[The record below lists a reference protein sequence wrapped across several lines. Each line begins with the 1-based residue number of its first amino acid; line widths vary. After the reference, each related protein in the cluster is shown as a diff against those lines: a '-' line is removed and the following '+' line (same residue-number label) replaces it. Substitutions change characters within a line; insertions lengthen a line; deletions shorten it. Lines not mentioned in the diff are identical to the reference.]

1 MYLQHLLR
9 VLIYGALFVEMLVAI
24 SRAISFQVRVKDV
37 HAINRQIII
46 SGAFALQCMTCISMQ
61 LTANDTV
68 RYVLYTVCWYAG
80 VVLVANLVNM
90 GAYSLNYHGKFVSYL
105 ISVIYYL
112 GLAIYFADTYLSGGM
127 FGKSLIGIN
136 YPICFPV
143 QIILHALFDVIYL
156 AGLFYI
162 YVYFTRAKLKKRE
175 RYLMRLWAITFAFS
189 ALGAILELIDL
200 FFVSLHLPYILL
212 TCIGTILFM
221 PRLLIYHRRIVIREE
236 DYEEILKG
244 NVVDIVLVC
253 DDTFKVIYTNKRG
266 LIVGQ
271 VIKNDF
277 IGQKVEDLFLLSPE
291 MEARLYND
299 SINGSY
305 SISAIYAPLNKKVT
319 VDIRPVYDKFHELFV
334 SVITIYG
341 MENQEAST
349 APLDEA
355 ALNATVPDD
364 PESEFRIARG
374 ARLLLVNEN
383 SIRINVFEKMLQPYS
398 VKITRALSGKRAL
411 EDVGEHVYDMIFI
424 DQNVSDIP
432 AFELAEEI
440 RNMSGEYYQDVPMVY
455 VTDIAMDDQY
465 KAFLTAGFN
474 DYLVKP
480 VSAKYLNHVL
490 TRWLWKRYAK
500 DDEASSSDSA
510 LRDLELLLTDCDAYY
525 EKKDRLLFANCLRAV
540 RQQCVV
546 LRLPEYES
554 DARELFRM
562 MLIDETASFEKSYH
576 EFTSSFRAYLAGPH
590 TA

>member
-1 MYLQHLLR
+1 MHLLR
-9 VLIYGALFVEMLVAI
+9 IVIYSVLFIEMLVAI
-24 SRAISFQVRVKDV
+24 SQAISFQVRVKDV

-46 SGAFALQCMTCISMQ
+46 SGAFSLQCMTCIAMQ
-61 LTANDTV
+61 LNTNETV

-80 VVLVANLVNM
+80 VILIANLINM

-112 GLAIYFADTYLSGGM
+112 GLGIYFADTYLSGGS
-127 FGKSLIGIN
+127 FGESLIGIN
-136 YPICFPV
+136 YPIRFPV

-162 YVYFTRAKLKKRE
+162 YVYFTRTKLKKRE
-175 RYLMRLWAITFAFS
+175 RYLMRLWALTFAFS
-189 ALGAILELIDL
+189 AIGAVLELVDL
-200 FFVSLHLPYILL
+200 FFISLHLPYILL
-212 TCIGTILFM
+212 TCIGTIIHM
-221 PRLLIYHRRIVIREE
+221 PVLLIYHRRIVIREE

-341 MENQEAST
+341 MENQEANT
-349 APLDEA
+349 APIDETA
-355 ALNATVPDD
+355 QSTTVPDD

-398 VKITRALSGKRAL
+398 VKITRALSAKRAI
-411 EDVGEHVYDMIFI
+411 EDISDHVYDMIFI
-424 DQNVSDIP
+424 DQNVSDLS
-432 AFELAEEI
+432 AFDLAEEI
-440 RNMSGEYYQDVPMVY
+440 RGMGGEYYQDVPLVY

-465 KAFLTAGFN
+465 KAFLAAGFN

-500 DDEASSSDSA
+500 EEGMLSSDTA
-510 LRDLELLLTDCDAYY
+510 TLELEMLLADCDAYY

-540 RQQCVV
+540 RQQCVL

-562 MLIDETASFEKSYH
+562 LLIDETAAFEKSYQ
-576 EFTSSFRAYLAGPH
+576 EFTSSFREYLVGAH
-590 TA
+590 SA

>member
-1 MYLQHLLR
+1 M
-9 VLIYGALFVEMLVAI
+9 I
-24 SRAISFQVRVKDV
+24 
-37 HAINRQIII
+37 
-46 SGAFALQCMTCISMQ
+46 
-61 LTANDTV
+61 
-68 RYVLYTVCWYAG
+68 
-80 VVLVANLVNM
+80 ANLINM

-112 GLAIYFADTYLSGGM
+112 GLGIYFADTYLSGGS
-127 FGKSLIGIN
+127 FGESLIGIN
-136 YPICFPV
+136 YPIRFPV

-162 YVYFTRAKLKKRE
+162 YVYFTRTKLKKRE
-175 RYLMRLWAITFAFS
+175 RYLMRLWALTFAFS
-189 ALGAILELIDL
+189 AIGAVLELVDL
-200 FFVSLHLPYILL
+200 FFISLHLPYILL
-212 TCIGTILFM
+212 TCIGTIIHM
-221 PRLLIYHRRIVIREE
+221 PVLLIYHRRIVIREE

-341 MENQEAST
+341 MENQEANT
-349 APLDEA
+349 APIDETA
-355 ALNATVPDD
+355 QSTTVPDD

-398 VKITRALSGKRAL
+398 VKITRALSAKRAI
-411 EDVGEHVYDMIFI
+411 EDISDHVYDMIFI
-424 DQNVSDIP
+424 DQNVSDLS
-432 AFELAEEI
+432 AFDLAEEI
-440 RNMSGEYYQDVPMVY
+440 RGMGGEYYQDVPLVY
-455 VTDIAMDDQY
+455 VTDIAMDDLY
-465 KAFLTAGFN
+465 KAFLAAGFN

-500 DDEASSSDSA
+500 EEGMLSSDTA
-510 LRDLELLLTDCDAYY
+510 TLELEMLLADCDAYY

-540 RQQCVV
+540 RQQCVL

-562 MLIDETASFEKSYH
+562 LLIDETAAFEKSYQ
-576 EFTSSFRAYLAGPH
+576 EFTSSFREYLVGAH
-590 TA
+590 SA

>member
-1 MYLQHLLR
+1 MFLLR
-9 VLIYGALFVEMLVAI
+9 ILIYGALFIEMLVAI
-24 SRAISFQVRVKDV
+24 SQAISFQVRVKDV
-37 HAINRQIII
+37 HAIDRHIII
-46 SGAFALQCMTCISMQ
+46 SGAFALQCMACIAMQ
-61 LTANDTV
+61 LTGNETA
-68 RYVLYTVCWYAG
+68 RYVFYTVCWYAG

-90 GAYSLNYHGKFVSYL
+90 GAYSLNYHGKFVSYI

-112 GLAIYFADTYLSGGM
+112 GLAIFFSDTFLSGGILPES
-127 FGKSLIGIN
+127 SLGVG
-136 YPICFPV
+136 YPNGSPL

-175 RYLMRLWAITFAFS
+175 QYLMRLWAITFSFS
-189 ALGAILELIDL
+189 AIGAVLELIDL
-200 FFVSLHLPYILL
+200 FFGSLHLPYLLL
-212 TCIGTILFM
+212 TCIGTILLM
-221 PRLLIYHRRIVIREE
+221 PRLLIYHRGIVIREE

-271 VIKNDF
+271 VIKDDF

-341 MENQEAST
+341 MENQEANT
-349 APLDEA
+349 APIDETIQST
-355 ALNATVPDD
+355 TVPDD

-383 SIRINVFEKMLQPYS
+383 SIRMNVFEKMLQPYS
-398 VKITRALSGKRAL
+398 VKITRALSARRAID
-411 EDVGEHVYDMIFI
+411 DVREHVYDMIFI
-424 DQNVSDIP
+424 DQNVSDLT
-432 AFELAEEI
+432 AFDLAEEI
-440 RNMSGEYYQDVPMVY
+440 RSMGEEYYQDVPLVY
-455 VTDIAMDDQY
+455 VTDIPMDDQY
-465 KAFLTAGFN
+465 KAFLAAGFN

-500 DDEASSSDSA
+500 DDGMLSSDTA
-510 LRDLELLLTDCDAYY
+510 LTELEMLLTDCDSYY

-540 RQQCVV
+540 RQQCVL

-562 MLIDETASFEKSYH
+562 LLIDETASFEKSYQ
-576 EFTSSFRAYLAGPH
+576 EFTTSFRSYLFGIH

>member
-1 MYLQHLLR
+1 MHLLR
-9 VLIYGALFVEMLVAI
+9 IVIYSVLFIEMLVAI
-24 SRAISFQVRVKDV
+24 SQAISFQVRVKDV

-46 SGAFALQCMTCISMQ
+46 SGAFSLQCMTCIAMQ
-61 LTANDTV
+61 LNTNETV

-80 VVLVANLVNM
+80 VVLIANLINM

-112 GLAIYFADTYLSGGM
+112 GLGIYFADTYLSGGS
-127 FGKSLIGIN
+127 FGESLIGIN
-136 YPICFPV
+136 YPIRFPV

-162 YVYFTRAKLKKRE
+162 YVYFTRTKLKKRE
-175 RYLMRLWAITFAFS
+175 RYLMRLWALTFAFS
-189 ALGAILELIDL
+189 AIGAVLELVDL
-200 FFVSLHLPYILL
+200 FFISLHLPYILL
-212 TCIGTILFM
+212 TCIGTIIHM
-221 PRLLIYHRRIVIREE
+221 PVLLIYHRRIVIREE

-341 MENQEAST
+341 MENQEANT
-349 APLDEA
+349 APIDETA
-355 ALNATVPDD
+355 QSTTVPDD

-398 VKITRALSGKRAL
+398 VKITRALSAKRAI
-411 EDVGEHVYDMIFI
+411 EDISDHVYDMIFI
-424 DQNVSDIP
+424 DQNVSDLS
-432 AFELAEEI
+432 AFDLAEEI
-440 RNMSGEYYQDVPMVY
+440 RGMGGEYYQDVPLVY

-465 KAFLTAGFN
+465 KAFLAAGFN

-500 DDEASSSDSA
+500 EEGMLSSDTA
-510 LRDLELLLTDCDAYY
+510 TLELEMLLADCDAYY

-540 RQQCVV
+540 RQQCVL

-562 MLIDETASFEKSYH
+562 LLIDETAAFEKSYQ
-576 EFTSSFRAYLAGPH
+576 EFTSSFREYLVGAH
-590 TA
+590 SA

>member
-1 MYLQHLLR
+1 MHLLR
-9 VLIYGALFVEMLVAI
+9 IVIYSVLFIEMLVAI
-24 SRAISFQVRVKDV
+24 SQAISFQVRVKDV

-46 SGAFALQCMTCISMQ
+46 SGAFSLQCMTCIAMQ
-61 LTANDTV
+61 LNANETV

-80 VVLVANLVNM
+80 VILIANLINM

-112 GLAIYFADTYLSGGM
+112 GLGIYFADTYLSGGS
-127 FGKSLIGIN
+127 FGESLIGIN
-136 YPICFPV
+136 YPIRFPV

-162 YVYFTRAKLKKRE
+162 YVYFTRTKLKKRE
-175 RYLMRLWAITFAFS
+175 RYLMRLWALTFAFS
-189 ALGAILELIDL
+189 AIGAVLELVDL
-200 FFVSLHLPYILL
+200 FFISLHLPYILL
-212 TCIGTILFM
+212 TCIGTIIHM
-221 PRLLIYHRRIVIREE
+221 PVLLIYHRRIVIREE

-341 MENQEAST
+341 MENQEANT
-349 APLDEA
+349 APIDETA
-355 ALNATVPDD
+355 QSTTVPDD

-398 VKITRALSGKRAL
+398 VKITRALSAKRAI
-411 EDVGEHVYDMIFI
+411 EDISDHVYDMIFI
-424 DQNVSDIP
+424 DQNVSDLS
-432 AFELAEEI
+432 AFDLAEEI
-440 RNMSGEYYQDVPMVY
+440 RGMGGEYYQDVPLVY

-465 KAFLTAGFN
+465 KAFLAAGFN

-500 DDEASSSDSA
+500 EEGMLSSDTA
-510 LRDLELLLTDCDAYY
+510 TLELEMLLADCDAYY

-540 RQQCVV
+540 RQQCVL

-562 MLIDETASFEKSYH
+562 LLIDETAAFEKSYQ
-576 EFTSSFRAYLAGPH
+576 EFTSSFREYLVGAH
-590 TA
+590 SA